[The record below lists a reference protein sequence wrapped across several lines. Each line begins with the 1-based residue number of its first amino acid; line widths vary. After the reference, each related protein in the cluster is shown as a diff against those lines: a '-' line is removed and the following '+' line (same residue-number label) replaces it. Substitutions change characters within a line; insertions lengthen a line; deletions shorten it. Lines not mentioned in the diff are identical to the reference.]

1 MIPKII
7 HYCWFGKGEKPE
19 LVVSCLASWQK
30 YLPDY
35 RIVEWNEENF
45 DINNYRYS
53 AEAYRERKFA
63 FVSDVCRLFALKSV
77 GGIYLDTDVEFL
89 KPLDSAM
96 LRNVAFTGFEDNL
109 LLSSA
114 IMGSVQGSRWI
125 DDLLAYYDNRSFYL
139 PNGKA
144 DTMPNTESITAFMKA
159 DKGLQLN
166 NSFQQLDGYCSIY
179 PSDFFSPKSWKTLKI
194 KITEN
199 TYCIH
204 HFAASWISGLD
215 YSFMG
220 KLSNRLLGKRV
231 SDFLAKIYRNL
242 IGG

>member
-19 LVVSCLASWQK
+19 LVASCLASWQK

-45 DINNYRYS
+45 DINSYRYS

-63 FVSDVCRLFALKSV
+63 FVADVCRLYALKSM

-89 KPLDSAM
+89 KPLDEGM
-96 LRNVAFTGFEDNL
+96 LNNIAFTGFEDNL

-114 IMGSVQGSRWI
+114 IMGSVPDSYWI
-125 DDLLAYYDNRSFYL
+125 NDLLAYYDNRSFYL
-139 PNGKA
+139 SNGKP
-144 DTMPNTESITAFMKA
+144 DIMPNTESITAFMKA
-159 DKGLQLN
+159 DKGLHLN
-166 NSFQQLDGYCSIY
+166 DSFQQIDGYCTIY
-179 PSDFFSPKSWKTLKI
+179 SSEFFSPKSWKTLKI
-194 KITEN
+194 KITAN

-204 HFAASWISGLD
+204 HFAASWISGSD
-215 YSFMG
+215 YSLIG

-231 SDFLAKIYRNL
+231 SDFLSKIYRNL
-242 IGG
+242 LGR

>member
-7 HYCWFGKGEKPE
+7 HYCWFGKGVKPE
-19 LVVSCLASWQK
+19 LVTSCLASWQK

-45 DINNYRYS
+45 DINSYRYS

-63 FVSDVCRLFALKSV
+63 FVADVCRLFALKSM

-89 KPLDSAM
+89 KPLDEAM
-96 LRNVAFTGFEDNL
+96 LSNVAFTGFEDNL

-114 IMGSVQGSRWI
+114 IMGSEPDSRWI
-125 DDLLAYYDNRSFYL
+125 NDLLTYYDDRSFYL
-139 PNGKA
+139 PNGKP
-144 DTMPNTESITAFMKA
+144 DILPNTESITAFMKA

-166 NSFQQLDGYCSIY
+166 NSFQQIEGYCTVYS
-179 PSDFFSPKSWKTLKI
+179 SEFFSPKSWKTLKI
-194 KITEN
+194 KVTAN
-199 TYCIH
+199 TCCIH
-204 HFAASWISGLD
+204 HFAASWIADSD
-215 YSFMG
+215 YSLIG

-231 SDFLAKIYRNL
+231 SNFLAKIYRDL
-242 IGG
+242 LGR